1 MLFTEKQY
9 FKQIWL
15 WAIILIT
22 TPISILPIVN
32 SSEVNLVSL
41 LICLVPTLLIIILFL
56 VMNLKTSINQ
66 KSIDIQFF
74 PFIRKPKSFLW
85 DDIQKIELKKYQ
97 PLVEYGGWGIRGLG
111 DDKAYNIKG
120 NIGLKLFLK
129 NGKKVMIGTQ
139 NPKNLNKVIAEIC
152 KSQKIPFHNSLTE

>member
-9 FKQIWL
+9 FKQTWL

-22 TPISILPIVN
+22 IPISILPIIN
-32 SSEVNLVSL
+32 SSEINFVSL
-41 LICLVPTLLIIILFL
+41 LICLVPTILIIVLFL
-56 VMNLKTSINQ
+56 VMNLKTSINE
-66 KSIDIQFF
+66 KSIAVQFF
-74 PFIRKPKSFLW
+74 PFIRKPKAFFW

-139 NPKNLNKVIAEIC
+139 NPKDINKVIAEIC